1 MALSFF
7 PRQDVPLSK
16 KTPEWM
22 AQHLYYAEAILRR
35 YNDTRLRMTRLYESY
50 NGLKNPSSTAWLERT
65 YGKQNKSKFIS
76 YRLGR
81 SKVNLL
87 VGEWLKRPLTATV
100 ETINS
105 DAMTE
110 KMAQFD
116 VMKGAM
122 IAKTELSD
130 LKAKVGVDI
139 MEGAPIPQD
148 ESDPIWQKMSF
159 KDKQEDIMQ
168 IILDN
173 QVQELDLKKKLS
185 DCFLDLLITSM
196 CFCKVEIDDKGET
209 VFHRIDPRDAI
220 FEEIQGDTYLEKS
233 PIKGC
238 RQILPVHEILMRYE
252 LDEKQRD
259 MLNAARAN
267 PNQYVGSN
275 GMSRG
280 FMRMMNGQLVCDVL
294 HIEWLSVEP
303 EYYKISP
310 KTKNQMMVDPTTQ
323 NYKVEL
329 DVKSYEQNKAIHDK
343 NVLDGKYTIETK
355 FKQVVYEATRIGGCI
370 DVNMRLKPFQKRSV
384 DDPAYILDTS
394 YHGFICGTTDGIR
407 ISIQQMIENF
417 DNLYDIVMYQ
427 INKDLARAKGKV
439 MTVDRAG
446 LPMGRK
452 MKDVLYQITN
462 DALFDY
468 DSSASGNMAE
478 RNLDAANMIKE
489 FDFGLSASFMYLVDM
504 KNNIVNDLNQ
514 ITGIN
519 ENREGQVQ
527 ASATVTNTNSAI
539 QASRTITEPLFF
551 GMNGFVKIVMQ
562 SIVDSSAISWAF
574 YKTEKGEQILGS
586 GKFKFLQVTKELGY
600 RTYGVRIEDGSR
612 YAEIRQRMN
621 GLLEFSLNAKEIR
634 PMDALK
640 FQLAETTAEMKA
652 TLESSW
658 AEMQKVIQDS
668 NEANNQ
674 AQQQM
679 QAAKLQ
685 QDLQIHN
692 EERED
697 IQQNQADI
705 VRLQGEVQILVDNNK
720 AGNKMTE
727 NQQSDEN
734 SIIMNTGL

>member
-1 MALSFF
+1 MASSFF
-7 PRQDVPLSK
+7 PRQDIPLK
-16 KTPEWM
+16 DKTPEWM

-35 YNDTRLRMTRLYESY
+35 YNDTRSRMSRLYESY
-50 NGLKNPSSTAWLERT
+50 NGVKNPSSTAWLERT

-105 DAMTE
+105 DAMSE

-116 VMKGAM
+116 VMTGAM

-130 LKAKVGVDI
+130 LKNKVGVDV

-185 DCFLDLLITSM
+185 DCFLDLLIASM
-196 CFCKVEIDDKGET
+196 CFCKVEIDESGET

-238 RQILPVHEILMRYE
+238 RQVLSVHEILMRYD
-252 LDEKQRD
+252 LTQKQRD
-259 MLNAARAN
+259 MLNAARDN
-267 PNQYVGSN
+267 PNQYTGSD
-275 GMSRG
+275 GISRG
-280 FMRMMNGQLVCDVL
+280 YMRMMNGQLVCDVL

-310 KTKNQMMVDPTTQ
+310 KTKNQMAVDPTTQ
-323 NYKVEL
+323 NYKVSL
-329 DVKSYEQNKAIHDK
+329 DVISYEQNKAIHDK

-394 YHGFICGTTDGIR
+394 YHGFICGTTDGVR

-439 MTVDRAG
+439 MTIDRAG

-452 MKDVLYQITN
+452 MKDILYQITN

-468 DSSASGNMAE
+468 DSSASGNMSE

-600 RTYGVRIEDGSR
+600 RTYGIRIEDGSR

-640 FQLAETTAEMKA
+640 FQLAETTAQMKT
-652 TLESSW
+652 TLENSW
-658 AEMQKVIQDS
+658 AEMQKVIQES

-674 AQQQM
+674 SQQQM

-697 IQQNQADI
+697 IQKNQADI
-705 VRLQGEVQILVDNNK
+705 VRLQGEVQMLVDNNK

-727 NQQSDEN
+727 NQHNAEN
-734 SIIMNTGL
+734 DIIMNSSL

>member
-7 PRQDVPLSK
+7 PRQDCPLK
-16 KTPEWM
+16 DKTQAWM
-22 AQHLYYAEAILRR
+22 AQHLDYAEAILRR

-50 NGLKNPSSTAWLERT
+50 NGVKNPSSTAWLEKT

-105 DAMTE
+105 DAMSE
-110 KMAQFD
+110 KMEQFD

-130 LKAKVGVDI
+130 LKDKVGVDV

-196 CFCKVEIDDKGET
+196 CFCKVEIDENGET

-220 FEEIQGDTYLEKS
+220 FEEVQGDTYLENS

-238 RQILPVHEILMRYE
+238 RQVLSVHEILMRYD
-252 LDEKQRD
+252 LDVAQRD
-259 MLNAARAN
+259 KLNAARAN
-267 PNQYVGSN
+267 PDQYIGT
-275 GMSRG
+275 GGTSRG
-280 FMRMMNGQLVCDVL
+280 YMRMMNGQLVCDVV

-310 KTKNQMMVDPTTQ
+310 KTKNQMSVDPTTQ
-323 NYKVEL
+323 NYKVSL
-329 DVKSYEQNKAIHDK
+329 DVISYEQNKAIHDK

-394 YHGFICGTTDGIR
+394 YHGFICGTTDGVR

-439 MTVDRAG
+439 MTIDRAG

-452 MKDVLYQITN
+452 MKDILYQITN

-468 DSSASGNMAE
+468 DSSASGNMSE

-640 FQLAETTAEMKA
+640 FQLAETTAQMKT
-652 TLESSW
+652 TLENSW
-658 AEMQKVIQDS
+658 IEMQKVIQES
-668 NEANNQ
+668 NEVNNQ
-674 AQQQM
+674 SQQQM

-705 VRLQGEVQILVDNNK
+705 VRLQGEVQMLVDNNK

-727 NQQSDEN
+727 NQHNAEN
-734 SIIMNTGL
+734 DIIINSSL

>member
-7 PRQDVPLSK
+7 PRQDIPLK
-16 KTPEWM
+16 DKTQAWM
-22 AQHLYYAEAILRR
+22 AQHLDYAEAILRR

-50 NGLKNPSSTAWLERT
+50 NGVKNPSSTAWLEKT

-105 DAMTE
+105 DAMSE
-110 KMAQFD
+110 KMEQFD

-130 LKAKVGVDI
+130 LKDKVGVDV

-196 CFCKVEIDDKGET
+196 CFCKVEIDENGET

-220 FEEIQGDTYLEKS
+220 FEEVQGDTYLENS

-238 RQILPVHEILMRYE
+238 RQVLSVHEILMRYD
-252 LDEKQRD
+252 LDVAQRD
-259 MLNAARAN
+259 KLNAARAN
-267 PNQYVGSN
+267 PDQYIGT
-275 GMSRG
+275 GGTSRG
-280 FMRMMNGQLVCDVL
+280 YMRMMNGQLVCDVV

-310 KTKNQMMVDPTTQ
+310 KTKNQMSVDPTTQ
-323 NYKVEL
+323 NYKVSL
-329 DVKSYEQNKAIHDK
+329 DVISYEQNKAIHDK

-394 YHGFICGTTDGIR
+394 YHGFICGTTDGVR

-439 MTVDRAG
+439 MTIDRAG

-452 MKDVLYQITN
+452 MKDILYQITN

-640 FQLAETTAEMKA
+640 FQLAETTAQMKT
-652 TLESSW
+652 TLENSW
-658 AEMQKVIQDS
+658 IEMQKVIQDS

-705 VRLQGEVQILVDNNK
+705 VRLQGEVQMLVDNNK

-727 NQQSDEN
+727 NQHNAEN
-734 SIIMNTGL
+734 DIIMNSSL